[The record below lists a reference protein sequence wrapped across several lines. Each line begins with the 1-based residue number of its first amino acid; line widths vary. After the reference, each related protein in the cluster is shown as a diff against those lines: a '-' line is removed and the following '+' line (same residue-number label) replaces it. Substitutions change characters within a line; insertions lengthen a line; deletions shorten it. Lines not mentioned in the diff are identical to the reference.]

1 MAKTIKLNVTH
12 CFIIKIPNK
21 RELQQMALNHLS
33 DIGFEDFM
41 KLCKDYTKEQ
51 YLFSVNNTTFR
62 QIIHYGLGRS
72 YYKIKY

>member
-1 MAKTIKLNVTH
+1 
-12 CFIIKIPNK
+12 
-21 RELQQMALNHLS
+21 MALNHLS